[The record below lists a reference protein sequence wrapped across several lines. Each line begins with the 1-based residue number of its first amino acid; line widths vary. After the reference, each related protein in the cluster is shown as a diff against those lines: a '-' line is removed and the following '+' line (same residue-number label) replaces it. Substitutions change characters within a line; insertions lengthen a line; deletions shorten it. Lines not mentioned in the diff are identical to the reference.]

1 MLISIIIVGKGLI
14 MKVSA
19 RILSAHVMGN
29 NEYHWNGVINY
40 KLKRGV
46 TCHPPMSRTGYSQY
60 VYNRML
66 QIFNTDPIQDMNT
79 EQITL

>member
-40 KLKRGV
+40 KLRRGV
-46 TCHPPMSRTGYSQY
+46 TCHPPSPPY
-60 VYNRML
+60 VQDWL
-66 QIFNTDPIQDMNT
+66 LPIC
-79 EQITL
+79 I